1 MNQTAKLLILG
12 AVGVGAYLFLTKGAY
27 AAPRPGGAYS
37 PIYPAGYGAPTAPN
51 NPRAQKE
58 ALENSTLYGVGRL
71 INGIFG
77 GNAGNSG
84 GVPVG
89 TVPSAVA
96 GGSGGGQYRPSN
108 DFGLVDD
115 SAIYMPAGTYS
126 VDPTSWG
133 PSQPDA
139 YAANPPGGY
148 EVNTSMLYT
157 DDMYGSWD

>member
-58 ALENSTLYGVGRL
+58 ALENSTLYGIGRL
-71 INGIFG
+71 INGVFG
-77 GNAGNSG
+77 GSAGNSG
-84 GVPVG
+84 GAPMG
-89 TVPSAVA
+89 TQPSAVA
-96 GGSGGGQYRPSN
+96 IGSGGGQWRPSTYDN
-108 DFGLVDD
+108 AYVDD

-126 VDPTSWG
+126 VDPLTIG
-133 PSQPDA
+133 PTQPDA

-148 EVNTSMLYT
+148 DQPMPYAYDSY
-157 DDMYGSWD
+157 DFQ